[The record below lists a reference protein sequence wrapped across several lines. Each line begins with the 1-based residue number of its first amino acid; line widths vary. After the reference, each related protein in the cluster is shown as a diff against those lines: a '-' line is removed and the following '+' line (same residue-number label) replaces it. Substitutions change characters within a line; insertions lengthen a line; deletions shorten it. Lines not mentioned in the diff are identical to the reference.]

1 MWGDSPPLPS
11 LCPQESQVFAP
22 LVSQSTAVRS
32 PSWSR
37 DGRLR
42 VGIPG
47 DRRDDR
53 GLLPEGVALGVL
65 GEYLER
71 RSHHQC
77 QVTCYSHHCMLL
89 HYLLPLSC
97 QHLNTF
103 CFKVSR
109 KFLSFIL
116 SGREFSV
123 SSCRLSKT
131 LLASFCQVFINLMQ
145 NSPHIHRLAEIPPHS

>member
-22 LVSQSTAVRS
+22 LVSQSPAVRS

-37 DGRLR
+37 HGRLR

-77 QVTCYSHHCMLL
+77 QVTCYSHHCIMLL
-89 HYLLPLSC
+89 HYLLSPFLPTPKHFLFQKCRENFVLS
-97 QHLNTF
+97 
-103 CFKVSR
+103 R
-109 KFLSFIL
+109 
-116 SGREFSV
+116 REYSV